1 MSESRQGDGQPR
13 GTPRGRASD
22 RSGHDEKRKAH
33 AEAHLTHPQRRSRP
47 SPTTAAG
54 SGAGRDDGPQP
65 SRPLER
71 ASAVSQPCRPP
82 GQPGTATP
90 PKAATPSA
98 SRHSLGTEPRAGSRP
113 AATTPS
119 SSRLPSWSTQEYHL
133 AAQSSSREE
142 ASTPASARGHSLST
156 PETYPQPKSYRQ
168 TREAI
173 GSHSPSVPSTIRR
186 RSSHLSPPPPHHS
199 LPRSPETTT
208 YPFEASPVGSGRPRS
223 VQEPS
228 GAPLFSPGGSQLD
241 SFAAHQA
248 DPFLQM
254 EEDEALEAER
264 RRRAQDDIRK
274 LLKMPAIEIPP
285 EERAST
291 PFQMSCRLMEHQK
304 VALKWL
310 KDQENNRYRRGGLL
324 AGRFLSIGLFA
335 LLILCNSLSLS
346 HFVMTLT
353 SHHIYI
359 LSMQDGVFFICL
371 SFFLSPCLTIYCT
384 CLPPSSLPLLACR

>member
-13 GTPRGRASD
+13 ETPRGRPSD
-22 RSGHDEKRKAH
+22 RSGHDDEKREAH
-33 AEAHLTHPQRRSRP
+33 AAAHLTHPQRRPRP
-47 SPTTAAG
+47 SSTTAAAG
-54 SGAGRDDGPQP
+54 RGAGRDDGPQP

-71 ASAVSQPCRPP
+71 ASAVSQPRRRPP

-133 AAQSSSREE
+133 AAQSSSREQ
-142 ASTPASARGHSLST
+142 ASTPASAHGHSIAT
-156 PETYPQPKSYRQ
+156 PETYLQPSSSRR

-173 GSHSPSVPSTIRR
+173 GSHSLSIPSTVRR
-186 RSSHLSPPPPHHS
+186 CSYHLPAPPPYPPLS
-199 LPRSPETTT
+199 RSPETTT

-223 VQEPS
+223 VQESS

-285 EERAST
+285 EERANT

-310 KDQENNRYRRGGLL
+310 KDQENNRYKRGGLL
-324 AGRFLSIGLFA
+324 AGRFLSIGLLLCLFSVTLRVYLA
-335 LLILCNSLSLS
+335 LL
-346 HFVMTLT
+346 
-353 SHHIYI
+353 
-359 LSMQDGVFFICL
+359 
-371 SFFLSPCLTIYCT
+371 
-384 CLPPSSLPLLACR
+384 